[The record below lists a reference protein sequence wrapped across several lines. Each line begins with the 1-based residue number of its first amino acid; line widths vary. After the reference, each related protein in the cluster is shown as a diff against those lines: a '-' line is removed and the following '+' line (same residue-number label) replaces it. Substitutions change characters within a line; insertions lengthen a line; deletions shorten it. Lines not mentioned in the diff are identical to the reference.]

1 MATETIPNATQQ
13 IQELQQANQ
22 HRIAKLNEISA
33 QSRWSFYALL
43 ILHLVVLL
51 VGLLLLIL
59 GIYAAFKDKALLG
72 TMLILGGGAEIVYFL
87 WTKPIQ
93 ELQATLGNMLQMEV
107 ALGGWFQEMSH
118 WQTFLQNTRIQDQQA
133 VVQSMRDAT
142 KWTIMLIEDYCSG
155 GNELTTLE
163 KEESDSF
170 ANASKAFLDKLKKA
184 IQGNTSQQKPV
195 EPPKTEP
202 KAEPPKTE
210 PAKAEPPKT
219 EPKAEPPKT
228 EPAKAEPPK
237 TEPAKAEPPKVEPPE
252 QPKTEPPK
260 TEPAKAELPKTEPKT
275 EPPKVELPKTEPKT
289 EPPKAEPPKAEP
301 SKTEL
306 PK

>member
-210 PAKAEPPKT
+210 PAKAEPPK
-219 EPKAEPPKT
+219 
-228 EPAKAEPPK
+228 
-237 TEPAKAEPPKVEPPE
+237 VEPPE